1 MRKTKNTYKVR
12 MRGYMEKIIAH
23 IKAWEL
29 LAKLPAEFAGFAL
42 KLEFQERGTQY
53 CILTYQNQEWHKS
66 FSVLYDK
73 ATKEFLARTVV
84 GLTEYFDVNFI
95 VGDIELLEKLLIKR
109 LKDTL
114 ISLAVFNRDNL
125 GSIIIDKQII
135 EWQYGQEL
143 PQKFAGFELFIK
155 PSAPVKIINGSYIII
170 DYSDFSNESSLVI
183 YYNIFR
189 DEFFGE
195 VRIRRTPQMSAVF
208 DATTLEKLQENVTA
222 HLKMVLESMRN
233 QLG

>member
-1 MRKTKNTYKVR
+1 
-12 MRGYMEKIIAH
+12 MEKIIAQ
-23 IKAWEL
+23 IQTWEL

-42 KLEFQERGTQY
+42 SLEFQERGTQY
-53 CILTYQNQEWHKS
+53 RILTYQNKEWHKS

-73 ATKEFLARTVV
+73 ATNEFFARTVV

-95 VGDIELLEKLLIKR
+95 VGDMQLLEKLLIDR

-114 ISLAVFNRDNL
+114 MSLAVFNRDNL

-135 EWQYGQEL
+135 EWPFGKEL
-143 PQKFAGFELFIK
+143 PQQLVGFELFIK

-170 DYSDFSNESSLVI
+170 DYSDFLNESSLVI

-195 VRIRRTPQMSAVF
+195 ARIRRTPQMSAVF
-208 DATTLEKLQENVTA
+208 DATTLEKLQENITV
-222 HLKMVLESMRN
+222 HLKGVLESMRN

>member
-1 MRKTKNTYKVR
+1 
-12 MRGYMEKIIAH
+12 MEKIIAQ
-23 IKAWEL
+23 IQAWEL
-29 LAKLPAEFAGFAL
+29 LAKLPTEFTGFTL
-42 KLEFQERGTQY
+42 SLELQERGTQY
-53 CILTYQNQEWHKS
+53 CIFTYQNIEWHKS

-95 VGDIELLEKLLIKR
+95 VGDIGLLEKLLIKR

-114 ISLAVFNRDNL
+114 VSLAIFNPDHL
-125 GSIIIDKQII
+125 GSIIIDKQIL
-135 EWQYGQEL
+135 EWPYGEKLPQEL
-143 PQKFAGFELFIK
+143 VGFELFIK
-155 PSAPVKIINGSYIII
+155 PCEPVKIINGSYIII
-170 DYSDFSNESSLVI
+170 DYSDFFNESSLVI

-195 VRIRRTPQMSAVF
+195 ARIRRTPHMSAVF
-208 DATTLEKLQENVTA
+208 DATTLDKLQENITV
-222 HLKMVLESMRN
+222 HLKVVLQSMRN

>member
-1 MRKTKNTYKVR
+1 
-12 MRGYMEKIIAH
+12 MEKIKAQV
-23 IKAWEL
+23 KAWEL
-29 LAKLPAEFAGFAL
+29 LTKLPAEFAGFTL
-42 KLEFQERGTQY
+42 KLELQEQGTQY
-53 CILTYQNQEWHKS
+53 CIFTYQNKEWHKS

-73 ATKEFLARTVV
+73 ATKEFLARTTV

-95 VGDIELLEKLLIKR
+95 IADIGLLEKLLVNR

-114 ISLAVFNRDNL
+114 VSLAVFNPDNL

-135 EWQYGQEL
+135 TWPYGKEL
-143 PQKFAGFELFIK
+143 PQELAGFELFIK

-170 DYSDFSNESSLVI
+170 DYSDFLNESSLVI

-195 VRIRRTPQMSAVF
+195 VRIRRTPHMSAVF
-208 DATTLEKLQENVTA
+208 DAVTLDKLQENIAV
-222 HLKMVLESMRN
+222 HLKVVLEGIKTK
-233 QLG
+233 LG

>member
-1 MRKTKNTYKVR
+1 
-12 MRGYMEKIIAH
+12 MEKIIAQ
-23 IKAWEL
+23 IQAWEL
-29 LAKLPAEFAGFAL
+29 LSKMPAEFAGFTL
-42 KLEFQERGTQY
+42 KLELQERGTQY
-53 CILTYQNQEWHKS
+53 CIFTYQNIQWHKS

-73 ATKEFLARTVV
+73 ATKEFFARTVV

-95 VGDIELLEKLLIKR
+95 VGDIGLLEKLLIKR

-114 ISLAVFNRDNL
+114 MSLAVFNRDNL
-125 GSIIIDKQII
+125 GSIIIDKKII
-135 EWQYGQEL
+135 EWSYGKEL
-143 PQKFAGFELFIK
+143 PQELVGFELFIK
-155 PSAPVKIINGSYIII
+155 PCEPVKIINGSYIII

-195 VRIRRTPQMSAVF
+195 ARIRRTPHMSAVF
-208 DATTLEKLQENVTA
+208 DATTLDKLQENITV
-222 HLKMVLESMRN
+222 HLKVILESMRN